1 MLCNFKTLGPTAR
14 FAAIVVGAVIVSTQA
29 QSADQKS
36 IWDQVDIS
44 GELAFEQRLFL
55 QSAPADEQLDSVQS
69 SGYFEPRVR
78 WRSADR
84 KNQVQFIPYVRVD
97 AEDGRRTHGD
107 IREAYWR
114 HINGDWE
121 YLIGANRVF
130 WGVTE
135 SRHLVNVINQIDG
148 VENIDEEDFLGQ
160 PMIQVGKQTDIGRFD
175 AYLMTG
181 FRERTFA
188 GAPGRLRGA
197 RVIETS
203 RAKYE
208 SDLEEWYP
216 DIALRYS
223 HYIDELD
230 IGLHVFHG
238 TGREPGAV
246 EDSGTDR
253 LVPRYSI
260 ISQAGTDLQYTTDAW
275 LWKFEG
281 LLREGQGDVFGAV
294 VAGVEYTFFQ
304 INDTDADLGL
314 LAEALYDGRDDDVYA
329 TSLENDVF
337 LGARLTLNDVQ
348 DTTALIGFTIDTK
361 DGPGGFRIEA
371 DRRLGDQF
379 KLSLEGQMFLEN
391 DATNPASPLQDDSF
405 ATLTL
410 SWFF

>member
-1 MLCNFKTLGPTAR
+1 MDDTMKRIRR
-14 FAAIVVGAVIVSTQA
+14 FAWMTVLGVAVVVASSPVDA
-29 QSADQKS
+29 ADEKT
-36 IWDQVDIS
+36 IWDQIDIS
-44 GELAFEQRLFL
+44 GELASEQRLFF
-55 QSAPADEQLDSVQS
+55 QSAPSDEQLDSYQA
-69 SGYFEPRVR
+69 SGYFEPRFR

-84 KNQVQFIPYVRVD
+84 KNQAQFIPYVRID
-97 AEDGRRTHGD
+97 AEDGRRTHAD

-121 YLIGANRVF
+121 FLAGANRVF

-135 SRHLVNVINQIDG
+135 SRHLVNIINQVDG

-160 PMIQVGKQTDIGRFD
+160 SMIQVGKQTDVGRFD
-175 AYLMTG
+175 AFLMTG
-181 FRERTFA
+181 FRERKFP
-188 GAPGRLRGA
+188 GEVGRLRNA

-203 RAKYE
+203 RAKYD
-208 SDLEEWYP
+208 SDLEEWRP
-216 DIALRYS
+216 DIALRYT

-230 IGLHVFHG
+230 IGLSLFHG
-238 TGREPGAV
+238 TGREPGLV
-246 EDSGTDR
+246 EDRGTDR
-253 LVPRYSI
+253 LVPLYTI
-260 ISQAGTDLQYTTDAW
+260 ISQAGVDLQYTTDAW

-281 LLREGQGDVFGAV
+281 IVREGQGDAFAAA

-304 INDTDADLGL
+304 IADSDADLGL
-314 LAEALYDGRDDDVYA
+314 LAEGLYDGRDDDVFG
-329 TSLENDVF
+329 TTLENDVF

-348 DTTALIGFTIDTK
+348 DTSALVGFVVDTK

-371 DRRLGDQF
+371 ERRLGDSF

-391 DATNPASPLQDDSF
+391 DAKNPAAALQDDSF

>member
-1 MLCNFKTLGPTAR
+1 MATLGMVAVATSS
-14 FAAIVVGAVIVSTQA
+14 VVNASDEKT
-29 QSADQKS
+29 
-36 IWDQVDIS
+36 IWDQIDVS
-44 GELAFEQRLFL
+44 GELAAEQRLFI
-55 QSAPADEQLDSVQS
+55 QNAPYDEQLDSYQA

-97 AEDGRRTHGD
+97 AEDGRRTHAD

-121 YLIGANRVF
+121 FLAGANRMF

-135 SRHLVNVINQIDG
+135 SRHLVNVINQVDG

-160 PMIQVGKQTDIGRFD
+160 PMIQIAKQTDVGRFD
-175 AYLMTG
+175 AFLMTG
-181 FRERTFA
+181 FRERTFP
-188 GAPGRLRGA
+188 GQVGRLRAG

-203 RAKYE
+203 RARYDN
-208 SDLEEWYP
+208 DLEEWYP
-216 DIALRYS
+216 DVALRYA

-230 IGLHVFHG
+230 IGLSFFHG
-238 TGREPGAV
+238 TGREPGVV
-246 EDSGTDR
+246 EDADTDR
-253 LVPRYSI
+253 LVPLYTI
-260 ISQAGTDLQYTTDAW
+260 ISQAGVDLQYTTDAW

-281 LLREGQGDVFGAV
+281 IVREGQGDAFAAA

-304 INDTDADLGL
+304 IAESDADLGL
-314 LAEALYDGRDDDVYA
+314 LAEGLYDGRDDDVFA
-329 TSLENDVF
+329 TALENDIF

-348 DTTALIGFTIDTK
+348 NTSALVGFVIDTQ

-371 DRRLGDQF
+371 ERRLGDSF
-379 KLSLEGQMFLEN
+379 KVSLEGQMFLEN
-391 DATNPASPLQDDSF
+391 DSSNPAALLQDDSF

>member
-1 MLCNFKTLGPTAR
+1 MMKRIRQSVWVSALSV
-14 FAAIVVGAVIVSTQA
+14 AAAMTSSPAVA
-29 QSADQKS
+29 ADEKS

-44 GELAFEQRLFL
+44 GELATEQRLFF
-55 QSAPADEQLDSVQS
+55 QSALSDEQLDSYQA
-69 SGYFEPRVR
+69 SGFFEPRAR

-84 KNQVQFIPYVRVD
+84 KNQLQFVPYVRVD

-121 YLIGANRVF
+121 FLAGANRVF

-160 PMIQVGKQTDIGRFD
+160 PMIQIGKQTDIGRFD
-175 AYLMTG
+175 AFVMTG
-181 FRERTFA
+181 FRERTFPGQA
-188 GAPGRLRGA
+188 GRLRDT

-208 SDLEEWYP
+208 SDLEEWRP
-216 DIALRYS
+216 DVALRYA

-230 IGLHVFHG
+230 IGLSLFHG
-238 TGREPGAV
+238 TGREPGVV
-246 EDSGTDR
+246 EDAGTDR

-260 ISQAGTDLQYTTDAW
+260 ISQAGVDLQYTTDAW

-281 LLREGQGDVFGAV
+281 IVREGQGDVFGAA

-304 INDTDADLGL
+304 INETDADLGL
-314 LAEALYDGRDDDVYA
+314 LAEGLYDGRDDDVFA

-348 DTTALIGFTIDTK
+348 DTSALVGFVIDTK
-361 DGPGGFRIEA
+361 DGPGGFRVEA
-371 DRRLGDQF
+371 ERRLGDSF
-379 KLSLEGQMFLEN
+379 KLSLEGQMFMEN
-391 DATNPASPLQDDSF
+391 DASNPAAVLQDDSF

>member
-1 MLCNFKTLGPTAR
+1 MNDTIKRIPR
-14 FAAIVVGAVIVSTQA
+14 FALLTALGALAVATSSSVHA
-29 QSADQKS
+29 ADKKT
-36 IWDQVDIS
+36 IWNQIDIS
-44 GELAFEQRLFL
+44 GELAAEQRLFF
-55 QSAPADEQLDSVQS
+55 QNAPSDEQLDSYQA
-69 SGYFEPRVR
+69 SGYFEPRFR

-84 KNQVQFIPYVRVD
+84 KNQLQFVPYVRVD
-97 AEDGRRTHGD
+97 AEDGRRTHAD

-121 YLIGANRVF
+121 FLAGANRVF

-135 SRHLVNVINQIDG
+135 SRHLVNIINQVDG

-160 PMIQVGKQTDIGRFD
+160 PMIQIGKQTDVGRFD
-175 AYLMTG
+175 AFLMTG
-181 FRERTFA
+181 FRERTLPGEA
-188 GAPGRLRGA
+188 GRLRDT

-208 SDLEEWYP
+208 SDLEEWRP
-216 DIALRYS
+216 DVALRYA

-230 IGLHVFHG
+230 IGLSLFHG
-238 TGREPGAV
+238 TGREPGVV
-246 EDSGTDR
+246 EDAGTDR
-253 LVPRYSI
+253 LVPLYTI
-260 ISQAGTDLQYTTDAW
+260 ISQAGIDLQYTTDAW

-281 LLREGQGDVFGAV
+281 IVREGQGDAFGAA

-314 LAEALYDGRDDDVYA
+314 LAEGLYDGRDDDVFA

-348 DTTALIGFTIDTK
+348 DTSALVGLVIDTK
-361 DGPGGFRIEA
+361 DGPGGFRVEA
-371 DRRLGDQF
+371 ERRLGDSF

-391 DATNPASPLQDDSF
+391 DATNPAAPLQDDSF

>member
-1 MLCNFKTLGPTAR
+1 MIHLMNKVCRALWLTALGLS
-14 FAAIVVGAVIVSTQA
+14 VVVASSHAHSTDA
-29 QSADQKS
+29 KS
-36 IWDQVDIS
+36 IWDQTNVS
-44 GELAFEQRLFL
+44 GELALEQRVFF
-55 QSAPADEQLDSVQS
+55 QRAPYDEQLDTAQT

-78 WRSADR
+78 WRSTDR

-97 AEDGRRTHGD
+97 AEDGRRTHAD

-121 YLIGANRVF
+121 FLAGVNRVF

-148 VENIDEEDFLGQ
+148 VENVDEEDFLGQ
-160 PMIQVGKQTDIGRFD
+160 PMVQIGKQTDIGRFD
-175 AYLMTG
+175 AFLMTG
-181 FRERTFA
+181 FRERTFP
-188 GAPGRLRGA
+188 GATGRLRNA

-203 RAKYE
+203 RANYE
-208 SDLEEWYP
+208 SDLEEWRP
-216 DIALRYS
+216 DIALRYA

-238 TGREPGAV
+238 TGREPKAV

-253 LVPRYSI
+253 LVPSYTI
-260 ISQAGTDLQYTTDAW
+260 ISQVGADLQYTTDAW

-281 LLREGQGDVFGAV
+281 ILREGQGDAFGAA

-304 INDTDADLGL
+304 IADTDADLGL
-314 LAEALYDGRDDDVYA
+314 LAEGLYDGRDEDVFS

-337 LGARLTLNDVQ
+337 FGARLTLNDVQ
-348 DTTALIGFTIDTK
+348 DTSALVGFTIDTK
-361 DGPGGFRIEA
+361 DGPGGFRMEA
-371 DRRLGDQF
+371 ERRLGDSF
-379 KLSLEGQMFLEN
+379 KLSLEGQLFLEN
-391 DATNPASPLQDDSF
+391 DASNPASPLQDDSF